1 MNKDEE
7 EEELPLSIP
16 TDCWDGWNLTPA
28 EQRDLVQLSFAEFL
42 KPVDKR
48 KTSYELVKAV
58 LGIDYGSVKQKRR
71 KRNVRKP

>member
-28 EQRDLVQLSFAEFL
+28 EQRDLVQLSFFICFE
-42 KPVDKR
+42 
-48 KTSYELVKAV
+48 
-58 LGIDYGSVKQKRR
+58 
-71 KRNVRKP
+71 